1 MCQDRIR
8 EIYTDFREKNK
19 FTLYPEELQKLSC
32 IETYSMTSDEVSQK
46 ILRLFLECQYP
57 LSPQTA
63 MASLAYDKY
72 VIDSYDYTPSIIMA
86 TTSPYSSTENVLK
99 SFGYNENLD
108 INMALEKLNSFI
120 KSPIP
125 DNLQNIKKVDTT
137 IFDSSE
143 IKNIIYKK
151 IQEMN

>member
-1 MCQDRIR
+1 
-8 EIYTDFREKNK
+8 
-19 FTLYPEELQKLSC
+19 
-32 IETYSMTSDEVSQK
+32 MTSDEVSQK

-72 VIDSYDYTPSIIMA
+72 VIDSYDYTTSIIMA

>member
-1 MCQDRIR
+1 
-8 EIYTDFREKNK
+8 
-19 FTLYPEELQKLSC
+19 
-32 IETYSMTSDEVSQK
+32 
-46 ILRLFLECQYP
+46 
-57 LSPQTA
+57 
-63 MASLAYDKY
+63 
-72 VIDSYDYTPSIIMA
+72 MA
-86 TTSPYSSTENVLK
+86 TTSPYSSTDKLLK
-99 SFGYNENLD
+99 SFGYNEDLD

-143 IKNIIYKK
+143 IKNMIYKK